1 MDATAFVTEYARR
14 FNEGNAVGDLSGVA
28 SMRTE
33 DATVVWRAPGA
44 PQVSG
49 QASSA
54 GEAIPVGATLAFDD
68 VAEGPDGT
76 VTATIRGT
84 GFPPGQ
90 VSGRATFHFDG
101 DRMHRLEIDLD
112 HPLR

>member
-14 FNEGNAVGDLSGVA
+14 FNDGNATGDLSAVA

-33 DATVVWRAPGA
+33 DANVVWRAPGA

-49 QASSA
+49 QAASA
-54 GEAIPVGATLAFDD
+54 GEAIPPGATLHFD
-68 VAEGPDGT
+68 AITEEEDGT
-76 VTATIRGT
+76 VTADVTGK
-84 GFPPGQ
+84 GFPPGDIT
-90 VSGRATFHFDG
+90 GRARFHFDG
-101 DRMHRLEIDLD
+101 DRMRLLEVDLS